1 MDVGVNQKYQE
12 IFERFKLNKD
22 KFQLESQKYII

>member
-1 MDVGVNQKYQE
+1 MDLAVGQKYQA